1 MLIIN
6 DSRFVG
12 KYVAIDSND
21 RIIGYA
27 DTREELV
34 KNLEQKGYKIH
45 EYSILYIPSQFK
57 LHIEYSKVCD
67 EELPLMNLKINCN
80 SNSFR
85 AIATFGN
92 TNLINKEIAEFCGIY
107 EEGEIEVEIGII
119 KKKIKVKV
127 ADLNKVD
134 LPIVPGLILSPTNF
148 IVCFYDNYFEISD

>member
-12 KYVAIDSND
+12 KYVAVDSND
-21 RIIGYA
+21 NIIGYA

-34 KNLEQKGYKIH
+34 KNLEQKGYKMH
-45 EYSILYIPSQFK
+45 EYSILYIPSQFR

-67 EELPLMNLKINCN
+67 ERLPLMNLKINCN

-92 TNLINKEIAEFCGIY
+92 INLLNKELAEFCGIY
-107 EEGEIEVEIGII
+107 EKGEIEVEIGMI

-127 ADLNKVD
+127 ADLSKVD